1 VIGCRRL
8 ETTLKEF
15 FMKKTV
21 AALTALSIGA
31 FATVAFA
38 EQGDRQGRMIER
50 LKAADTNADG
60 LISRSEAAALP
71 RLAERFDQVD
81 ANRDGQ
87 VSFEELRASRG
98 NHRHGGHFKRIDS
111 DGDGKVSRAEALAA
125 AEAAFA
131 RADANGDGFVTPEE
145 MKAAHKGHRGSK
157 S

>member
-1 VIGCRRL
+1 
-8 ETTLKEF
+8 
-15 FMKKTV
+15 MKKTV
-21 AALTALSIGA
+21 AAMTVLALGA
-31 FATVAFA
+31 LATVAVA
-38 EQGDRQGRMIER
+38 DQGDRQGRMLER

-60 LISRSEAAALP
+60 LISRSEAVALP
-71 RLAERFDQVD
+71 RLAERFDRID

-87 VSFEELRASRG
+87 VSFEELRAARG
-98 NHRHGGHFKRIDS
+98 HHHRHGGHLKRMDT
-111 DGDGKVSRAEALAA
+111 DNDGKVSRAEALAA

>member
-1 VIGCRRL
+1 
-8 ETTLKEF
+8 
-15 FMKKTV
+15 MKKTV
-21 AALTALSIGA
+21 ATLAALALGA
-31 FATVAFA
+31 AATLAIA
-38 EQGDRQGRMIER
+38 EPGERHGRMLER

-87 VSFEELRASRG
+87 VSFEELRAARG
-98 NHRHGGHFKRIDS
+98 KHRHGGPLKRMDS

-145 MKAAHKGHRGSK
+145 MRAAHKAHRGSR